1 MTKPKA
7 SKRTAVNLIT
17 NGDFSAGNSGWASNT
32 GGTVRVEDGLLLL
45 SAGGLNS
52 AVQTVT
58 GLSAS
63 ENYKLTFSYRVRR
76 EGDNDGYV
84 SVNGKKIDSLETVSE
99 GDTFA
104 KSADHFVTGVTKVD
118 LVFTTSAR
126 AVTIDNVVLEAFKG
140 VTHITVSADTVEHDG
155 EIYCTLHAYKLSGA
169 PLADAQVIWGTE
181 DLSISTKDP
190 VNRTDAHGKATCT
203 AVNNARPG
211 EQGVGHVTALVLS
224 GADGGSVKTVFL
236 TFKLPKK

>member
-32 GGTVRVEDGLLLL
+32 GGTVRVEGGVLLL
-45 SAGGLNS
+45 SEGILNS

-76 EGDNDGYV
+76 KGDNDGYV
-84 SVNGKKIDSLETVSE
+84 LVNGKRIDSLETVSE
-99 GDTFA
+99 GEKFA
-104 KSADHFVTGVTKVD
+104 NSVDHLVTGVTKVD
-118 LVFTTSAR
+118 LVFTTSER

-140 VTHITVSADTVEHDG
+140 VTHITVSAHTVEHDG
-155 EIYCTLHAYKLSGA
+155 EIQCTLYAYTSAGA
-169 PLADAQVIWGTE
+169 PLVDAQVIWGVE
-181 DLSISTKDP
+181 DLSISTKSP
-190 VNRTDAHGKATCT
+190 VERTDAHGKATCT

-224 GADGGSVKTVFL
+224 GADTVSVKTVFL